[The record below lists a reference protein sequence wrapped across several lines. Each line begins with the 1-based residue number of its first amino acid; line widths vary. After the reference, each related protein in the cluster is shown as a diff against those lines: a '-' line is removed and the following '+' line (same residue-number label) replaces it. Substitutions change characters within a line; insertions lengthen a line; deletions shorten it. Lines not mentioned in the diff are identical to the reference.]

1 MTMIIRH
8 FTTCTLTALAVL
20 VLSSTATRAE
30 QDQWSFKPID
40 KNGDGVLNKEE
51 VRDTRLQKH
60 WESLDTNTDGRISR
74 SEFASFMDGN
84 VSKEE
89 LEAAKKSSGE
99 PTRPTESWFTSPE
112 HKPADD
118 DR

>member
-1 MTMIIRH
+1 MTMKIRH

-20 VLSSTATRAE
+20 VLSSTTTQAE
-30 QDQWSFKPID
+30 PGQWSFKPID
-40 KNGDGVLNKEE
+40 KNGDGVLTKEE

-60 WESLDTNTDGRISR
+60 WETLDTNTDGRISR

-89 LEAAKKSSGE
+89 LEAAKKNNGE
-99 PTRPTESWFTSPE
+99 PARPAESWFTTPQHDTSE
-112 HKPADD
+112 EDE
-118 DR
+118 